1 MTLSLASLVAA
12 NLIPLVGV
20 FFFGWEVGPI
30 LLLYWSENL
39 VVGGYNVLKVMVR
52 PAEHPLSIGA
62 GSFRALSSVFITER
76 FVASTAS
83 SCWLSWIPT
92 ASGISCRAVTGLFS
106 WFSSRFWFRPF
117 KPFGVSTGTF
127 SPGLG
132 WHWL

>member
-52 PAEHPLSIGA
+52 PAEHPIVYWG
-62 GSFRALSSVFITER
+62 R
-76 FVASTAS
+76 
-83 SCWLSWIPT
+83 
-92 ASGISCRAVTGLFS
+92 LFPS
-106 WFSSRFWFRPF
+106 AFF
-117 KPFGVSTGTF
+117 
-127 SPGLG
+127 
-132 WHWL
+132 